1 VANGDSRVDMTAGA
15 ITPRLFHL
23 AWPLVVGNLLQTAY
37 NLADVFW
44 VGRVGRDA
52 VAAVSLMFPTAWL
65 FVSVAMGITAAA
77 VAVVSQHV
85 GAGEKRAAENAVA
98 QTVLL
103 TLAVAAGL
111 AAFGY
116 AVREPIVWLIG
127 ARGAVFD
134 LSVAYIEIIF
144 AAIPFTFLFFA
155 FRSVLRAAGDTKTAM
170 WLVGASAGVNILI
183 DPFFVLGADPLFG
196 FDGLFLGLGVR
207 GAAYATLLSR
217 AFAAA
222 VGVYILLDG
231 GWGIR
236 LRLRDLRPD
245 PPVLRKLVAVGYPG
259 TADGL
264 LRSLS
269 AVALAA
275 LVARFG
281 PVVTAAYGIGL
292 RLMSVSWTV
301 SGAVGQAAAT
311 GVGQNLGADTPDRA
325 ARVAWTATAGAML
338 ALFGFGAVA
347 FAAPRI
353 LMRVFI
359 ADTAVIDEGI
369 RFLRIVA
376 VGWGFFGGL
385 MVLQGAFRGAGF
397 TKHAMAL
404 SLLSRWV
411 LRIPAMV
418 ILAFP
423 LSWGPDGL
431 WWGWVLASVVS
442 FIAGA
447 AWFSR
452 RTWTE
457 GVIEGDADPAPGEGP
472 GGDPDADGDP
482 EPTD

>member
-1 VANGDSRVDMTAGA
+1 
-15 ITPRLFHL
+15 
-23 AWPLVVGNLLQTAY
+23 
-37 NLADVFW
+37 
-44 VGRVGRDA
+44 
-52 VAAVSLMFPTAWL
+52 
-65 FVSVAMGITAAA
+65 
-77 VAVVSQHV
+77 
-85 GAGEKRAAENAVA
+85 
-98 QTVLL
+98 
-103 TLAVAAGL
+103 
-111 AAFGY
+111 
-116 AVREPIVWLIG
+116 G
-127 ARGAVFD
+127 ARGRVFD

-170 WLVGASAGVNILI
+170 GLVAVSAGLNIVI
-183 DPFFVLGADPLFG
+183 DPLFILG
-196 FDGLFLGLGVR
+196 SDPLAGLDWLFLGMGVR
-207 GAAYATLLSR
+207 GAAYATLISR

-222 VGVYILLDG
+222 AGVYILLDG

-236 LRLRDLRPD
+236 LRPRDLRPD
-245 PPVLRKLVAVGYPG
+245 PPVLRQLVAVGYPG

-311 GVGQNLGADTPDRA
+311 GVGQNLGARTPDRA
-325 ARVAWTATAGAML
+325 ARVAWVGTGGAML
-338 ALFGFGAVA
+338 ALFAFGGVAVA
-347 FAAPRI
+347 IPGA

-359 ADTAVIDEGI
+359 ADAAVIKEGI
-369 RFLRIVA
+369 RFLRIVGPA
-376 VGWGFFGGL
+376 WGFFGGL

-418 ILAFP
+418 VLAF
-423 LSWGPDGL
+423 LLAWGPSGL
-431 WWGWVLASVVS
+431 WWGWVLSSVLS
-442 FIAGA
+442 CAAGA
-447 AWFSR
+447 AWFAR
-452 RTWTE
+452 GTWRE
-457 GVIEGDADPAPGEGP
+457 GIIGDDEGAEVDVDDAETGGEI
-472 GGDPDADGDP
+472 